1 MQNPVP
7 LRHTVRFNYD
17 NHLGYEMLDGDIFPV
32 PFPAVKHQS
41 VALKVASALLQHVGT
56 HKLGRVLPAPCSVIL
71 SPKVVMNPD
80 ILFIKNGRRGLI
92 GETGLRGAPDLVIEI
107 LSPVTRKRDLE
118 IKKKIYSRFE
128 VQEYWVV
135 DPDTNA
141 AVTMV
146 WSELGYISVGRYNR
160 SGTLS
165 SPLLPKLNLQL
176 ADIFEKESD

>member
-1 MQNPVP
+1 MLNPVP
-7 LRHTVRFNYD
+7 LRQAVRFNHD
-17 NHLGYEMLDGDIFPV
+17 NHLGYEMLDGDVFPV
-32 PFPAVKHQS
+32 PFPAVNHQS
-41 VALKVASALLQHVGT
+41 IALKVASALLQHVEAS
-56 HKLGRVLPAPCSVIL
+56 KLGRVLPAPCSVIL
-71 SPKVVMNPD
+71 SRKIVMHPD

-92 GETGLRGAPDLVIEI
+92 GETGLFGAPDLVIEI

-135 DPDTNA
+135 DPDADT

-146 WSELGYISVGRYNR
+146 WSELGYISVGHYSR
-160 SGTLS
+160 SDTLS

-176 ADIFEKESD
+176 ADIFEEAID